1 MSAKHK
7 LKSVH
12 FTGSMIVAGVV
23 GLLTE
28 SVVAFLIALVT
39 LLVASYHAGDIRR

>member
-7 LKSVH
+7 LNSAH
-12 FTGSMIVAGVV
+12 FTGSMIVAGLV

-28 SVVAFLIALVT
+28 SVVAFWIALVT
-39 LLVASYHAGDIRR
+39 LLVAS